1 MYSYVATFTHHTPP
15 LLPTLFIPY
24 LPPLHNFTISGVT
37 KALRNMNKRLNL
49 PQLQK
54 IMMQFE
60 RESEIMDLKEE
71 TISDTIDDVI
81 GEEDEDEV
89 GLVIMPVHTQ
99 HILLLHAYTLHT
111 RAQYSHTT
119 HKTHT
124 LTSTYT
130 TSLSHSHHARTFRK
144 QT

>member
-1 MYSYVATFTHHTPP
+1 
-15 LLPTLFIPY
+15 
-24 LPPLHNFTISGVT
+24 
-37 KALRNMNKRLNL
+37 MNKRLNL

-89 GLVIMPVHTQ
+89 GLVITPVHTQ
-99 HILLLHAYTLHT
+99 HILLIGTSVSEPHT
-111 RAQYSHTT
+111 SE
-119 HKTHT
+119 
-124 LTSTYT
+124 SN
-130 TSLSHSHHARTFRK
+130 
-144 QT
+144 

>member
-1 MYSYVATFTHHTPP
+1 MLPLSPITLP
-15 LLPTLFIPY
+15 LLCTQFIPH
-24 LPPLHNFTISGVT
+24 LPLLHNCTLLGVT

-89 GLVIMPVHTQ
+89 GLVITPVHTQ
-99 HILLLHAYTLHT
+99 HYMHTHITCTQEHNTHTLHT
-111 RAQYSHTT
+111 KYSGTPLNGHP
-119 HKTHT
+119 
-124 LTSTYT
+124 
-130 TSLSHSHHARTFRK
+130 
-144 QT
+144 